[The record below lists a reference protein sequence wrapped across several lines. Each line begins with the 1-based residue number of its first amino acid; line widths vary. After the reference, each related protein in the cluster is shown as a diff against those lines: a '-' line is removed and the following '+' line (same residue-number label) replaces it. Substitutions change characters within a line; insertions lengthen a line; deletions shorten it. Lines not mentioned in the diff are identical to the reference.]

1 MSAMTAAF
9 GRRNSALAHVSAVM
23 PLPAATV
30 CSCNC
35 GKNFAAAGDA
45 DNSVVKNEQSLLADL
60 KLLIFCYLFCAFILY
75 EQSRIKVIKLQV

>member
-9 GRRNSALAHVSAVM
+9 GRRNSALAHVSVVM

-35 GKNFAAAGDA
+35 GKNFAAEGDA
-45 DNSVVKNEQSLLADL
+45 DNNVGKNEQSLRANI
-60 KLLIFCYLFCAFILY
+60 KLLIFSLFVLCFYFI
-75 EQSRIKVIKLQV
+75 